1 MQLREESLRIH
12 AKTETKMRKLTLFLS
27 IIFVGLFSACDNE
40 DDGVYTPETVV
51 DSTDPISIYFRDNFL
66 TPYGTAVRWKWN
78 DNLVDDTKRVTPA
91 LRDVCIPMG
100 DFIKKFWIEPFTMTK
115 SGEKFMLDHFPPE
128 LVFIGSKMYNSD
140 GASVTLGYA
149 DAGVRITFTQVN
161 EYNLTN
167 SQWMF
172 MQLRTAEHEFGHII
186 HQRHNLPDGFKEV
199 SPENYKSNNWLNLA
213 GDVQAGQPKISR
225 EAITLGMVSNYG
237 TSDVQEDFCE
247 ILSLYITST
256 EAAFNKR
263 YITHEPETKYAK
275 VDTDGKPV
283 LDADGKPVM
292 LDPNDDAE
300 EINKGRDIVTIK
312 LGMIKNYYMV
322 KFEID
327 LDQIRDEIMKRIS
340 EIND

>member
-1 MQLREESLRIH
+1 MQVREELLRIH
-12 AKTETKMRKLTLFLS
+12 AKNKTKMRKLTLLLS
-27 IIFVGLFSACDNE
+27 IVFISLFSACDSE
-40 DDGVYTPETVV
+40 DNSIYTPEKVIE
-51 DSTDPISIYFRDNFL
+51 STDPISIYFRENFL
-66 TPYGTAVRWKWN
+66 TPYGTAVRWKWD
-78 DNLVDDTKRVTPA
+78 DNLVDDTKRVTPP

-100 DFIKKFWIEPFTMTK
+100 DFIKKFWIEPFTMTEP
-115 SGEKFMLDHFPPE
+115 GEKFMLDHFPPE

-140 GASVTLGYA
+140 GESVTLGYA

-161 EYNLTN
+161 EYDLTN

-213 GDVQAGQPKISR
+213 GDVQASSPKISR

-237 TSDVQEDFCE
+237 TSSENEDFCE

-256 EAAFNKR
+256 EAEFNER
-263 YITHEPETKYAK
+263 YITHEHEAPYAK
-275 VDTDGKPV
+275 VDADGNPV
-283 LDADGKPVM
+283 LDADGNPVM
-292 LDPNDDAE
+292 LDPNEDAA
-300 EINKGRDIVTIK
+300 EINEGRDIIAVK
-312 LGMIKNYYMV
+312 LKMVKDYYMN

-327 LDQIRDEIMKRIS
+327 LDQVRDEIMKRIS
-340 EIND
+340 EINK